1 MATVKI
7 KFRVSSIET
16 KAGTL
21 YYQVIHNRL
30 VKQVHFGYKLYP
42 SEWDADC
49 SRVILSSGIEKGREG
64 YLLSIEPLWRT
75 IFPVSRRSSCG
86 LNVPTWHIPPTKWW
100 NCSPLRLIAVGL
112 SLLHGSSSRN

>member
-42 SEWDADC
+42 SE
-49 SRVILSSGIEKGREG
+49 
-64 YLLSIEPLWRT
+64 
-75 IFPVSRRSSCG
+75 
-86 LNVPTWHIPPTKWW
+86 
-100 NCSPLRLIAVGL
+100 
-112 SLLHGSSSRN
+112 

>member
-30 VKQVHFGYKLYP
+30 VKQVHFDMAYTADKVVELFSSP
-42 SEWDADC
+42 ADC
-49 SRVILSSGIEKGREG
+49 GG
-64 YLLSIEPLWRT
+64 
-75 IFPVSRRSSCG
+75 FVSF
-86 LNVPTWHIPPTKWW
+86 TW
-100 NCSPLRLIAVGL
+100 
-112 SLLHGSSSRN
+112 

>member
-21 YYQVIHNRL
+21 YYQ
-30 VKQVHFGYKLYP
+30 QVHFGYKLYP

-49 SRVILSSGIEKGREG
+49 SRVILSSGIEKGQEG
-64 YLLSIEPLWRT
+64 YLLSMKTALANDLSRFKEVIVRLERSDMAYTADKVVELFSSPADCGG
-75 IFPVSRRSSCG
+75 FVSF
-86 LNVPTWHIPPTKWW
+86 TW
-100 NCSPLRLIAVGL
+100 
-112 SLLHGSSSRN
+112 

>member
-30 VKQVHFGYKLYP
+30 EKPRDFDPFGH
-42 SEWDADC
+42 A
-49 SRVILSSGIEKGREG
+49 
-64 YLLSIEPLWRT
+64 
-75 IFPVSRRSSCG
+75 
-86 LNVPTWHIPPTKWW
+86 
-100 NCSPLRLIAVGL
+100 GL
-112 SLLHGSSSRN
+112 SHLVTI

>member
-21 YYQVIHNRL
+21 YYQVIHNR
-30 VKQVHFGYKLYP
+30 P

-64 YLLSIEPLWRT
+64 YLLYMKTALANDLSRFKEVIVRLERSDMAYTADKVVELFSSPADCGG
-75 IFPVSRRSSCG
+75 FVSF
-86 LNVPTWHIPPTKWW
+86 TW
-100 NCSPLRLIAVGL
+100 
-112 SLLHGSSSRN
+112 

>member
-30 VKQVHFGYKLYP
+30 VKQVHFGYKRYRKRAGGISALYEDRFGER
-42 SEWDADC
+42 S
-49 SRVILSSGIEKGREG
+49 
-64 YLLSIEPLWRT
+64 
-75 IFPVSRRSSCG
+75 FPFQGGHR
-86 LNVPTWHIPPTKWW
+86 
-100 NCSPLRLIAVGL
+100 AA
-112 SLLHGSSSRN
+112 